1 MTEDSFYSIT
11 ISMGSVALSSPG
23 GADAEL
29 TLSTLWHT
37 KDVLAAKGKKRETIR
52 DEVQRREITRLQK

>member
-29 TLSTLWHT
+29 TLSTLWHA